1 MKNKTIIRKRKTNNW
16 LFLIGLSV
24 TIIALAASAPP
35 KKKVLI
41 IGDSISIGYFPFVR
55 NALTQ
60 SAEVSHNPGN
70 ARHTGAG
77 LRLLDKWLDGEKYDL
92 ILFNWGLWDLTYR
105 HPESTVQGKRDKV
118 NGKVTFTV
126 DRYKANMDKLVQKLK
141 NTKTPLLFVTTTVVP
156 PDEAGRFEGD
166 EVIYNKAAAE
176 VMKKYDVDI
185 VDLHRYSV
193 DIHKQYRLKE
203 GDVHYT
209 KEGYEEL
216 SKPIVDAIK
225 KKLK

>member
-1 MKNKTIIRKRKTNNW
+1 MKNNMTTKAGKTGRPSLILLVGFMII
-16 LFLIGLSV
+16 LS
-24 TIIALAASAPP
+24 AFAPP

-41 IGDSISIGYFPFVR
+41 IGDSISLGYFPHVKSILGDR
-55 NALTQ
+55 VEIL
-60 SAEVSHNPGN
+60 HNPGN

-77 LRLLDKWLDGEKYDL
+77 LRLLDKWLNGEKYDL

-166 EVIYNKAAAE
+166 EVIYNQAAKE
-176 VMKKYDVDI
+176 VMKKYDVEI

-193 DIHKQYRLKE
+193 DIHKQHRLKE

-209 KEGYEEL
+209 KEGYGEL
-216 SKPIVDAIK
+216 AIPIIQAIK